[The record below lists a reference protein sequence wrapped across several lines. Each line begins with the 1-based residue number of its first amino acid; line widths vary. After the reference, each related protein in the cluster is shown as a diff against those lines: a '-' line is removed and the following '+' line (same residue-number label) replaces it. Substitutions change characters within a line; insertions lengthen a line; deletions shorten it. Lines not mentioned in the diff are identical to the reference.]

1 MRYNDHSEDLMK
13 NITIILI
20 ALLVW
25 SGCVLGQGGSDISS
39 ETAIEMV
46 RQPDTY
52 LVDVRTIAE
61 YVFVGHPEMAY
72 NIPLTFWDERSIQNV
87 ANETFIEDIR
97 VRFKP
102 GDTLILICRSG
113 GRSVM
118 AMRMLRREGFQ
129 KLFNV
134 QDGFEGRKDSKGLR
148 TLDGWRNTGL
158 PYTYQLDPDLLY
170 SANR

>member
-1 MRYNDHSEDLMK
+1 MK
-13 NITIILI
+13 KTWNVLI
-20 ALLVW
+20 ALMVW
-25 SGCVLGQGGSDISS
+25 CGFAMGQGGSDISS
-39 ETAIEMV
+39 ESAIEMV

-87 ANETFIEDIR
+87 ANETFIEDIKA
-97 VRFKP
+97 RFKP
-102 GDTLILICRSG
+102 GDTLILISRSG
-113 GRSVM
+113 NRSVY
-118 AMRMLRREGFQ
+118 AQRMLRREGFQ

-134 QDGFEGRKDSKGLR
+134 RDGFEGRKGSQGLR
-148 TLDGWRNTGL
+148 TLNGWKNAGL

-170 SANR
+170 AAGL

>member
-1 MRYNDHSEDLMK
+1 MK
-13 NITIILI
+13 ITKIMLI
-20 ALLVW
+20 TLLVG
-25 SGCVLGQGGSDISS
+25 SGFVLGQGGSDISS
-39 ETAIEMV
+39 ETALEMV

-52 LVDVRTIAE
+52 LIDVRTIAE

-87 ANETFIEDIR
+87 ANETFIEDIKA
-97 VRFKP
+97 RFKP

-134 QDGFEGRKDSKGLR
+134 RDGFEGRKDSKGLR
-148 TLDGWRNTGL
+148 TLDGWRNVGL

>member
-1 MRYNDHSEDLMK
+1 MKKTLNVLAVLM
-13 NITIILI
+13 
-20 ALLVW
+20 VC
-25 SGCVLGQGGSDISS
+25 SGFVMGQGGSDISPES
-39 ETAIEMV
+39 AIEMV

-87 ANETFIEDIR
+87 ANETFIEDIKAL
-97 VRFKP
+97 FKP

-113 GRSVM
+113 NRILY
-118 AMRMLRREGFQ
+118 ALRMLRQEGFQ

-134 QDGFEGRKDSKGLR
+134 REGFEGRKDSQGLR
-148 TLDGWRNTGL
+148 NLNGWKNAGL
-158 PYTYQLDPDLLY
+158 PYTYQLDPDLMY
-170 SANR
+170 KADR